1 MGRTRKSATS
11 RYLGKEYDM
20 YDSMLYG
27 QEPSPTLPANEPVR
41 SYEPGSPERVALD
54 SELRAMA
61 ASPIEIPLLIGGKEV
76 RTGRLKEIRSPHTR
90 SLVLGRYHEA
100 GEAEAQ
106 LAADAAAKAALA
118 WSETPFQE
126 RAAVFRK
133 AAELITRGWWKKL
146 NASTMLAQSKNT
158 YQAEID
164 ATCETADF
172 LRINPALAERLYA
185 EQPRSG
191 LGERNITDYRPL
203 DGIVYAVTPF
213 NFTAI
218 AANLPSA
225 PALMGNTVVW
235 KPASSSVLSN
245 WYVYR
250 LFEAAGL
257 PPGVINFLPGSARS
271 ISAGMLSRPD
281 LAGLHFT
288 GSTEVFR
295 SLWKGVAD
303 NLSLY
308 RSYPRLVGETGGKDF
323 IFVHPDAD
331 MDAAIAACVRG
342 AFEYQGQKCS
352 AASRVYVPRS
362 SSRAFIERLAT
373 EMAAIRVGAP
383 DDYTNFVNA
392 VIDEA
397 AFDTIVGFIERAR
410 KNPSCRIVSGGTY
423 DKTEGF
429 FITPTLIESDDPRS
443 ETMAEEIFGPVLTLY
458 AYDDSNMAAAY
469 ELVDTTSPYALT
481 GAIFARDR
489 ADIIEATRAL
499 RNAAGNFYI
508 NDKPTGAVVG
518 RQPFGG
524 SRGSGTN
531 DKAGSFLNLVRW
543 TSPRTIKETFAPV
556 SDWRYP
562 FLG

>member
-1 MGRTRKSATS
+1 
-11 RYLGKEYDM
+11 M
-20 YDSMLYG
+20 YDSLIYG
-27 QEPSPTLPANEPVR
+27 REPSPGLPPNEPVR
-41 SYEPGSPERVALD
+41 SYAPGSPERSAID
-54 SELRAMA
+54 AELKAMA
-61 ASPIEIPLLIGGKEV
+61 ANPVEIPLVIGGKEV
-76 RTGRLKEIRSPHTR
+76 RTGRIKEIRSPHDR

-100 GEAEAQ
+100 GEAEAIA
-106 LAADAAAKAALA
+106 AADAAAVASRE

-133 AAELITRGWWKKL
+133 AADLISSGWWKTL
-146 NASTMLAQSKNT
+146 NASTMLGQSKNA

-164 ATCETADF
+164 STCETADF
-172 LRINPALAERLYA
+172 FRINPALAERLYA

-191 LGERNITDYRPL
+191 AGERNLTDYRPL
-203 DGIVYAVTPF
+203 DGFVYAVTPF

-245 WYVYR
+245 WHLMR
-250 LFEAAGL
+250 LYKAAGL
-257 PPGVINFLPGSARS
+257 PDGVINFLPGSARA
-271 ISAGMLSRPD
+271 ISAGALSRPD

-288 GSTEVFR
+288 GSTAVFN
-295 SLWKGVAD
+295 SLWKGIAD
-303 NLSLY
+303 NLSAY
-308 RSYPRLVGETGGKDF
+308 ASYPRLVGETGGKDF

-331 MDAAIAACVRG
+331 LDAAVAACVRG

-352 AASRVYVPRS
+352 AASRLYLPRS
-362 SSRAFIERLAT
+362 IAGRFIERLAA
-373 EMAAIRVGAP
+373 EISSLRVGPPTDHA
-383 DDYTNFVNA
+383 NFVNA

-397 AFDTIVGFIERAR
+397 AFDTITGFIDRAEAD
-410 KNPSCRIVSGGTY
+410 PACRIAAGGGY
-423 DKTEGF
+423 DKSRGF
-429 FITPTLIESDDPRS
+429 FIDPTLIVSDDPRS
-443 ETMAEEIFGPVLTLY
+443 ETMANEIFGPVLTAY
-458 AYDDSNMAAAY
+458 AYDDSDMAAAY

-481 GAIFARDR
+481 GAVFASDR
-489 ADIIEATRAL
+489 RAIMDATRAL
-499 RNAAGNFYI
+499 RHAAGNFYI

-524 SRGSGTN
+524 ARGSGTN

-543 TSPRTIKETFAPV
+543 TSPRTIKENFAPPA
-556 SDWRYP
+556 DWRYP